1 MTESP
6 QDRGSGGSG
15 NSADSADSGERG
27 DAARRRAGTSVT
39 IFALAGIVLIGLASV
54 LVVNLV
60 TTPAPEGGASSGG
73 GTPRAA
79 QSTEAVSSDIKAIG
93 DRPMMKDPDAGLQA
107 VPCSLPPWQ
116 NNPEGARLFFTA
128 ATDCLNRTW
137 EPFLRQYDL
146 PFREPTLHFPDG
158 QAFRTP
164 CGNIRVDVTT
174 AAYYCND
181 NLYVPFSGL
190 QTDYYGDQPGIYLA
204 VIAHEYGHHVQE
216 VAGIMD
222 AVWAHI
228 NAVGESTDEGQDL
241 SRRRELQA
249 QCFSG
254 MFMGAQTGRSGER
267 GVTQQ
272 MFDTAWYDQD
282 TRGDDTSGNSDH
294 GSNANYA
301 QWWRSGAESNR
312 IVDCDTFSAQPSAVS

>member
-6 QDRGSGGSG
+6 QDRGSGDSG

-146 PFREPTLHFPDG
+146 PFREPTLRFPDG

-228 NAVGESTDEGQDL
+228 NAV
-241 SRRRELQA
+241 
-249 QCFSG
+249 
-254 MFMGAQTGRSGER
+254 
-267 GVTQQ
+267 
-272 MFDTAWYDQD
+272 
-282 TRGDDTSGNSDH
+282 
-294 GSNANYA
+294 
-301 QWWRSGAESNR
+301 
-312 IVDCDTFSAQPSAVS
+312 